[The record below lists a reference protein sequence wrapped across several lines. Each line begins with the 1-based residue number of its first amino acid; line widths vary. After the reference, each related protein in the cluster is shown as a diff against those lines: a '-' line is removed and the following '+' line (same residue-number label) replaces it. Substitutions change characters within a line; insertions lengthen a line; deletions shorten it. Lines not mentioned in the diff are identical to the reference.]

1 MAEEISELG
10 MFDDTFMNLQHAME
24 ISTKRQAIIAHNI
37 ANVDTPGYE
46 ALDFDKAL
54 GRAVKRAEG
63 KKVILEEEM
72 AALSENS
79 IKYSAYVKLL
89 STKINILRTVATQG
103 RR

>member
-10 MFDDTFMNLQHAME
+10 IFDNTFMNLQHAME

-37 ANVDTPGYE
+37 ANADTPGYE
-46 ALDFDKAL
+46 ALAFDEAL
-54 GRAVKRAEG
+54 GRAIKRVEG
-63 KKVILEEEM
+63 KKIILEEEM